1 MKSGFQIQLEA
12 MADFLWRCPYL
23 KWGLEGHSGLK
34 KDAQWSSWALHS
46 TQGGWVPCSWVWAVL
61 LGSWFVIYTVLGA
74 RRCRLR

>member
-34 KDAQWSSWALHS
+34 KDAQ
-46 TQGGWVPCSWVWAVL
+46 
-61 LGSWFVIYTVLGA
+61 
-74 RRCRLR
+74 